1 MKFVTNIGSI
11 VRPVRFLIAG
21 LMCALVFFANMT
33 PAQAA
38 NVAKSKPTD
47 GIEKLQKIDD
57 DAYKNIEDPAMSLDE
72 VQKRSQQGLNEIQGD
87 SDKDKMYTS
96 KSSKPAVAQ
105 DIEKALDKLVK

>member
-1 MKFVTNIGSI
+1 MKFITNIGSI
-11 VRPVRFLIAG
+11 IRPVRFLVAG
-21 LMCALVFFANMT
+21 LICALIFFANIT

-47 GIEKLQKIDD
+47 GVEKMQKIDD
-57 DAYKNIEDPAMSLDE
+57 NAYKNIEDPAMSLDE
-72 VQKRSQQGLNEIQGD
+72 VQKRSEGGLNEIQGD
-87 SDKDKMYTS
+87 ADKDKMFTS

>member
-1 MKFVTNIGSI
+1 MKLFTNIVSI
-11 VRPVRFLIAG
+11 LRPVRFLVAG
-21 LMCALVFFANMT
+21 LMCALVFFANIT

-38 NVAKSKPTD
+38 NVAQSKPTD

-57 DAYKNIEDPAMSLDE
+57 NAYKNIDDPAMSLDE

-87 SDKDKMYTS
+87 ADKDKMYTS

>member
-1 MKFVTNIGSI
+1 MKLFTNISSI
-11 VRPVRFLIAG
+11 LRPVRFLVAC
-21 LMCALVFFANMT
+21 LMCALVFFANIT

-47 GIEKLQKIDD
+47 GIDRLQKIDD

-72 VQKRSQQGLNEIQGD
+72 VQKRSQEGLNEIQGD
-87 SDKDKMYTS
+87 ADKDKMYTS

-105 DIEKALDKLVK
+105 DIEKALDKIVK

>member
-1 MKFVTNIGSI
+1 MKFITNISSI
-11 VRPVRFLIAG
+11 IHPVRFLVAG
-21 LMCALVFFANMT
+21 LMCALVFLVNIT

-47 GIEKLQKIDD
+47 GIDRLQKIDD
-57 DAYKNIEDPAMSLDE
+57 DSYKNIEDPAMSLDE
-72 VQKRSQQGLNEIQGD
+72 VQKRSQNGLNEIQGD
-87 SDKDKMYTS
+87 ADKDKMYTS

>member
-1 MKFVTNIGSI
+1 MKLFTNMVSI
-11 VRPVRFLIAG
+11 IRPVRFLVVG
-21 LMCALVFFANMT
+21 LMCALVFFENIT

-47 GIEKLQKIDD
+47 GVEKLQKIDD

-72 VQKRSQQGLNEIQGD
+72 VQKRSEGGLNEIQGD
-87 SDKDKMYTS
+87 ADKDKMFTS

>member
-1 MKFVTNIGSI
+1 MKLVTNIVSI
-11 VRPVRFLIAG
+11 LRPVRFLVAS
-21 LMCALVFFANMT
+21 LMCALVFFASIT

-38 NVAKSKPTD
+38 NVAQSKPTD

-57 DAYKNIEDPAMSLDE
+57 NAYKNIDDPAMSLDE

-87 SDKDKMYTS
+87 ADKDKMYTS